1 MISVG
6 KIPWRRERL
15 ATPGFWPGEFHGLY
29 RPWTSKESDM
39 TEQLSLTHSS
49 AQGLQSLHIII
60 IIICL
65 LVLEILWGF
74 CVSFFKSNQPN
85 GCEVVPHTVVL
96 ICIYL
101 IISDTAH
108 LFMCLSAIDKPLKK
122 MSVQV
127 LNAFLI
133 GCLL

>member
-1 MISVG
+1 MVFVF
-6 KIPWRRERL
+6 L
-15 ATPGFWPGEFHGLY
+15 
-29 RPWTSKESDM
+29 
-39 TEQLSLTHSS
+39 
-49 AQGLQSLHIII
+49 
-60 IIICL
+60 
-65 LVLEILWGF
+65 
-74 CVSFFKSNQPN
+74 FFKSNQPN
-85 GCEVVPHTVVL
+85 GCEVVTYTVVL

-108 LFMCLSAIDKPLKK
+108 HFMCLSAIDKPSLKK